1 MKLEEAIELVLN
13 EAEVSA
19 LGDKSDEQMKIL
31 GAVEVVQAFYDNYGK
46 HFSNYSADQFDCHK
60 HNHVDFCDDEEKMI
74 DFNNLTKEDFLSSY
88 SYITEEE
95 YNLTR
100 MKQKNLT

>member
-1 MKLEEAIELVLN
+1 MNLEEAIYLVIN

-19 LGDKSDEQMKIL
+19 LGETSDEHS
-31 GAVEVVQAFYDNYGK
+31 EVLKAIEIVNSFYEQHGK
-46 HFSNYSADQFDCHK
+46 HFSNFSKNEFDCNK
-60 HNHVDFCDDEEKMI
+60 HNHTDFCDDEEKI
-74 DFNNLTKEDFLSSY
+74 KDFKKLSKEEFLSSY

-100 MKQKNLT
+100 IKQKNLT